1 MEPGHVYRTYMWR
14 QAQKRLIPNTVPLM
28 VVRMR
33 VKRAAELGLDYKTY
47 ASIRQFSGQDI
58 LGLLFS
64 SNALRILK
72 GQTRLPQP
80 RARALRDVKGARKLS
95 LLQPPLDVAQ
105 ILQANAELDDAALAP
120 LLTDG
125 WAKTRQRLS
134 GFIRDQRIP
143 ANQVLVVGD
152 TTLEVDW
159 STAARAAGYLPAEED
174 KESQA
179 PPPDREG
186 ETPQPTAERDAAGE
200 PAPVPDPD
208 APLADRPLFDL
219 GLASPESGRAKA
231 GPE

>member
-1 MEPGHVYRTYMWR
+1 
-14 QAQKRLIPNTVPLM
+14 
-28 VVRMR
+28 MR

-80 RARALRDVKGARKLS
+80 RVRALRDVKGARKLS

-125 WAKTRQRLS
+125 WAKT
-134 GFIRDQRIP
+134 
-143 ANQVLVVGD
+143 AVACLVGIL
-152 TTLEVDW
+152 TTL
-159 STAARAAGYLPAEED
+159 
-174 KESQA
+174 
-179 PPPDREG
+179 
-186 ETPQPTAERDAAGE
+186 
-200 PAPVPDPD
+200 
-208 APLADRPLFDL
+208 
-219 GLASPESGRAKA
+219 
-231 GPE
+231 